1 MANQWFTA
9 NEILFLSG
17 VKHDLGQGLK
27 MERRACLFS
36 VSRSSLPHS
45 LLNRKASPGNGN
57 SHVTHTNSVP
67 TPSHLLCLVFFFSGV
82 PVKLLTTDQ
91 SSQAFLCREHDL
103 SGKKKAA
110 VIALSCPRSS
120 YRVPTPLFNQRSFLV
135 SFQLC
140 YPQNYPVIIK
150 SYHFSIVQ
158 VSVSLVV
165 FQSLFTWALPNT
177 YSLFHNPLPP
187 LFPQPCFLHSW
198 LPFQGLCR
206 VHNVTVF
213 SVVLLYVLDP
223 IASLILQFSM
233 IISRQFVI
241 ARLSHP
247 NRQRWECLQMHLSR
261 SLSSC
266 CALLNIIPV

>member
-1 MANQWFTA
+1 
-9 NEILFLSG
+9 
-17 VKHDLGQGLK
+17 

-187 LFPQPCFLHSW
+187 LFSPAMLFTLLTAIP
-198 LPFQGLCR
+198 G
-206 VHNVTVF
+206 
-213 SVVLLYVLDP
+213 SV
-223 IASLILQFSM
+223 Q
-233 IISRQFVI
+233 
-241 ARLSHP
+241 
-247 NRQRWECLQMHLSR
+247 
-261 SLSSC
+261 SS
-266 CALLNIIPV
+266 

>member
-1 MANQWFTA
+1 MAILMWLTPTLSPHLPIYCVWF
-9 NEILFLSG
+9 
-17 VKHDLGQGLK
+17 
-27 MERRACLFS
+27 
-36 VSRSSLPHS
+36 
-45 LLNRKASPGNGN
+45 
-57 SHVTHTNSVP
+57 
-67 TPSHLLCLVFFFSGV
+67 FFFSGV

-187 LFPQPCFLHSW
+187 LFSPAMLFTLLTAIPGSVQSSLCHSLLCVPPVRAWPHCF
-198 LPFQGLCR
+198 
-206 VHNVTVF
+206 T
-213 SVVLLYVLDP
+213 
-223 IASLILQFSM
+223 
-233 IISRQFVI
+233 
-241 ARLSHP
+241 HP
-247 NRQRWECLQMHLSR
+247 
-261 SLSSC
+261 
-266 CALLNIIPV
+266 AI